1 MCCRRWQTRR
11 RCRQVARSAWNALKA
26 EGGRECEKA
35 RTRIEP
41 HSRLLALNPPLAF
54 HAFQRPAPP
63 PPQLRPGILLET
75 LLLPPLAAP
84 PLFVPPAG
92 DLPGEVAVA
101 EPEGEPGGQGN
112 GAQDEG
118 EGGGDDLLGDADLLD
133 RHEDRDE
140 DHRGLGEFGEG
151 RDPFHRAGGGEDEPA
166 HELAEDDAEDDDD
179 DPGDERR
186 DEAEHHLEH
195 LADALEAEGG
205 TGEEDHH
212 QHHEPEDQAADRAHR
227 VDAAARRAAER
238 GGEPAPFRGAVEVEL
253 VEGAVDEALH
263 LAGQQVAGREDHERH
278 DERGEDP
285 AQGIEGLAQPFHEFG
300 HVVTSMASLP
310 AWAPEWRRRKASM
323 ARSSGTTVSITGRRS
338 PCCASAATARYSER
352 LPIVDPRIDHWCQKR
367 RRRSNEAAGPLVA
380 AQLTTRPPRARERS
394 DRSQVA
400 SPTLSTTTRHPLRPV
415 SRFTSATTSAGE
427 GELVRGGAG
436 RDDARAE
443 VLRDPDAH
451 LRHAAAGPPDQDRLP
466 GAEPGA
472 AHHHP
477 PRGQRR
483 EGEPRRLGPRPPRRA
498 GGEVHGGEL
507 DELGGAAVAVLT
519 EDLVGG
525 AEGGVVGLAGG
536 AVAAADAGVEYHLVP
551 RLHRRHP
558 GADLDHDPRAVGA
571 DDVREDRRRAGD
583 PAGDEEVEP
592 VERDRADLESDP
604 PRRRRPGPGE
614 IRHRKAVEASG
625 GGEYEGAHGLGAGA
639 ARRSGNRGSR

>member
-205 TGEEDHH
+205 AGEEDHH

-263 LAGQQVAGREDHERH
+263 LAGQQVAGREDHEGH

-380 AQLTTRPPRARERS
+380 PQLTTRPPRARERS

-400 SPTLSTTTRHPLRPV
+400 SPTLSTTTWHPFRPV
-415 SRFTSATTSAGE
+415 SRFTSATTSAVE
-427 GELVRGGAG
+427 WSSTSSAPSRRARASLSAVELVAMTHAPRCFAIPMHICATPPPAPHTRTVSPARSRARLTIIRHAVSAARENPAASVHDHPAG
-436 RDDARAE
+436 RGARFTAGSWTNS
-443 VLRDPDAH
+443 
-451 LRHAAAGPPDQDRLP
+451 AALP
-466 GAEPGA
+466 WRCS
-472 AHHHP
+472 
-477 PRGQRR
+477 PR
-483 EGEPRRLGPRPPRRA
+483 
-498 GGEVHGGEL
+498 
-507 DELGGAAVAVLT
+507 
-519 EDLVGG
+519 
-525 AEGGVVGLAGG
+525 
-536 AVAAADAGVEYHLVP
+536 
-551 RLHRRHP
+551 
-558 GADLDHDPRAVGA
+558 
-571 DDVREDRRRAGD
+571 
-583 PAGDEEVEP
+583 
-592 VERDRADLESDP
+592 
-604 PRRRRPGPGE
+604 
-614 IRHRKAVEASG
+614 IW
-625 GGEYEGAHGLGAGA
+625 
-639 ARRSGNRGSR
+639 